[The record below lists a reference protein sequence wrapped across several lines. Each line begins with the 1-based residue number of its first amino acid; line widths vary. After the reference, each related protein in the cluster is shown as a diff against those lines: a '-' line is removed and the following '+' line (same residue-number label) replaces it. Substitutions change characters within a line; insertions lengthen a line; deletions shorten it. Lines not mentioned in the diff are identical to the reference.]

1 MESWQAMY
9 LNVDKNKVREMQ
21 TRIPSLKGTLKNH
34 HHVHRSGKRG
44 GKVSKCCEMAG
55 GAVRIIV
62 SAILGDPTALIAAV
76 VGGFM
81 SK

>member
-9 LNVDKNKVREMQ
+9 LNVDKNKVREIQ
-21 TRIPSLKGTLKNH
+21 TRIPSLKGTLQNH
-34 HHVHRSGKRG
+34 HHGGRG
-44 GKVSKCCEMAG
+44 GKVRKCCEIAG

-62 SAILGDPTALIAAV
+62 SAILGDPTALIGAV

>member
-21 TRIPSLKGTLKNH
+21 TRIPSLGAAMDNH
-34 HHVHRSGKRG
+34 HHRKGK
-44 GKVSKCCEMAG
+44 GKVKKCCQIAG
-55 GAVRIIV
+55 GAVRVVV
-62 SAILGDPTALIAAV
+62 SAILGDPTAIIAAV
-76 VGGFM
+76 VGGFI